1 MRRGVGLG
9 LGVAAGVAV
18 VVLARRF
25 GPAVILSV
33 SLALPATGIW
43 FSHLLAEPVR
53 EDIVIVSGA
62 RRIQADLYRPP
73 TPHAALLIVHGLSRA
88 GRRHPELV
96 RLARLIGQQ
105 GQLVLVPEFEG
116 LAQFALTGTEVE
128 DIGAALRD
136 LARRGHATGIA
147 GFSFGAGPALLA
159 AADVPGVRL
168 VGSFGGYADLANV
181 IAYVTTGVHTFHE
194 RRYVQRQEEYN
205 RWKLLALLAGVLETQ
220 PDRRTLDAI
229 AARRLANPSSDTRE
243 LEAQLGD
250 NGRAVLRLTLNRD
263 ERAVAALLAA
273 LSPGTR
279 RMLERL
285 SPLATVPRLQGQLL
299 IAHGEADDSI
309 PFTESLRLAEAAGS
323 GARLVILHSFHHTGP
338 QPVWSSLRQRAMDSW
353 NLMRLADDL
362 L

>member
-1 MRRGVGLG
+1 
-9 LGVAAGVAV
+9 
-18 VVLARRF
+18 
-25 GPAVILSV
+25 
-33 SLALPATGIW
+33 
-43 FSHLLAEPVR
+43 
-53 EDIVIVSGA
+53 
-62 RRIQADLYRPP
+62 
-73 TPHAALLIVHGLSRA
+73 
-88 GRRHPELV
+88 
-96 RLARLIGQQ
+96 
-105 GQLVLVPEFEG
+105 
-116 LAQFALTGTEVE
+116 
-128 DIGAALRD
+128 
-136 LARRGHATGIA
+136 
-147 GFSFGAGPALLA
+147 
-159 AADVPGVRL
+159 
-168 VGSFGGYADLANV
+168 
-181 IAYVTTGVHTFHE
+181 
-194 RRYVQRQEEYN
+194 
-205 RWKLLALLAGVLETQ
+205 LETQ